1 MHSAKYQPG
10 CVQVEVDEQVV
21 TVLKK
26 GSYFGE
32 IGLLRA
38 CRRTASIRAVSE
50 TVDLFVLSKVTLT
63 IPGSP
68 GAREL
73 AALHPHHSRLLL
85 MPLGGRHHG
94 LTLWLAYMQSC
105 IVCLLHSCSMRRK
118 NSVCR
123 TTLTTS

>member
-1 MHSAKYQPG
+1 MLSTEYACG

-50 TVDLFVLSKVTLT
+50 TVDLFVLSKVTLAISD
-63 IPGSP
+63 IPAVP
-68 GAREL
+68 EQQ
-73 AALHPHHSRLLL
+73 LH
-85 MPLGGRHHG
+85 
-94 LTLWLAYMQSC
+94 
-105 IVCLLHSCSMRRK
+105 
-118 NSVCR
+118 
-123 TTLTTS
+123 TS